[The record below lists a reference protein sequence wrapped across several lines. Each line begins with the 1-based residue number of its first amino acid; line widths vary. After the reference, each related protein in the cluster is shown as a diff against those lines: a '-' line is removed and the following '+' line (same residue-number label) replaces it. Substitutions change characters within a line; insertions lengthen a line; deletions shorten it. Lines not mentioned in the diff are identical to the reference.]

1 MKTYEGM
8 KPSNVLWLGSIPEHW
23 TMRRNITLLTERD
36 ERSEKGEEQLL
47 SLSQYTGITIR
58 GKNSTKMGMHEAES
72 LVGYKIVH
80 ENDIVM
86 NIMLAWNGSTAKSK
100 FEGIISPAYAVYH
113 LIDDSANPDYL
124 HYLYK
129 TPYFMQYFEA
139 YSTGLIKSRLRLYPQ
154 SFLHLSSIVPPCEE
168 QDQIVRFLD
177 WKVSEINRLINIKR
191 KEIERLEELKKA
203 VISHA
208 VDNPNWK
215 IVPLKRCLLSIAD
228 IDHYM
233 PQSVDSGFPY
243 VMTGDL
249 KPNVGSIDFEKC
261 KQISKDDFKA
271 LSQKSKPQKG
281 DIIFARYATIGTV
294 CYVDIDMD
302 FLVSYS
308 CVTLKPNPLILGKY
322 LFYYLKSNAF
332 IQDINKYI
340 KINTQGN
347 VGIDSIRRAQIHLP
361 DIEEQE
367 TIVRKLDNSCSQID
381 LMIENTKEQI
391 QQLHEFKTR
400 LISDVVTGKIDVRG
414 IEISE
419 YEYTSEEADSDS
431 EAEAEELDEGKE

>member
-1 MKTYEGM
+1 MKTYPTYDATGIKWNPT
-8 KPSNVLWLGSIPEHW
+8 KPSHWEQWRGKRFFYSQKVKNIGNEEKNILSLTLKGVIRNSADRPIGLSPSDYSTYQIFEKDDLVFKLIDLNNISTSRVGLVPERGIMSSAYIRLTARYECNIRYFFLQYYDLWL
-23 TMRRNITLLTERD
+23 RNIYNGLGAGVRQTLSVD
-36 ERSEKGEEQLL
+36 DLL
-47 SLSQYTGITIR
+47 ALDVVI
-58 GKNSTKMGMHEAES
+58 
-72 LVGYKIVH
+72 
-80 ENDIVM
+80 
-86 NIMLAWNGSTAKSK
+86 
-100 FEGIISPAYAVYH
+100 
-113 LIDDSANPDYL
+113 
-124 HYLYK
+124 
-129 TPYFMQYFEA
+129 
-139 YSTGLIKSRLRLYPQ
+139 
-154 SFLHLSSIVPPCEE
+154 PPREE

-191 KEIERLEELKKA
+191 KEIARLEELKKA
-203 VISHA
+203 VVSHA
-208 VDNPNWK
+208 VDNHNWK

-249 KPNVGSIDFEKC
+249 KPNVESIDFEKC

-414 IEISE
+414 IEIPE
-419 YEYTSEEADSDS
+419 YEYTAEEADTDS
-431 EAEAEELDEGKE
+431 EAESEELDEGGEEE